1 MKILDKLILKEIR
14 PFKTMSSIYNNYY
27 GQYRQNNPSTNK
39 RTYQNA
45 YTSSSKPISSSIRKD
60 PKYPESL
67 ISKNVY
73 NSPLQYYPS
82 QSGSKGMI
90 SSLK

>member
-1 MKILDKLILKEIR
+1 
-14 PFKTMSSIYNNYY
+14 MSSIYNNYS
-27 GQYRQNNPSTNK
+27 GASRHLNPSTNK
-39 RTYQNA
+39 RTYQNS
-45 YTSSSKPISSSIRKD
+45 YTSSSKPISNSIRKD

-67 ISKNVY
+67 LYKNVY

-82 QSGSKGMI
+82 QSGSKAMI